1 MREAVMENRIGNRVL
16 PFPDDLSCGPIASDD
31 PASRAAWWGTD
42 LPLTSRFKLA
52 EYDMEP
58 RTEVARPSHPLWPRF
73 PSDPFYA
80 MAEIEPEV
88 RAFWDELESTDAH
101 IVLWFGRMAADEL
114 ALYLAI
120 SERLAERDYSVV
132 DVTALKGME
141 RVATVQPEI
150 LTSLLGKER
159 RPAPP
164 GAAAGGRLLAPVAKR
179 GCAVSCRH
187 RRGAGV
193 GARRAF
199 RQRIA
204 GASQKRLAG
213 SHLRRLGN
221 DAPFRSLSPG
231 WLPDAH
237 STIGRAGREWQS

>member
-1 MREAVMENRIGNRVL
+1 MAILHIMPDFSAGGLMREAVAENRIGNRVL

-159 RPAPP
+159 RPAPRSGSGRP
-164 GAAAGGRLLAPVAKR
+164 MVGAGCEARMRRFVSSPKRGWCLRQRSISTAHCWRKSEAIGGKSSSSSWKRCSISLPIARLAP
-179 GCAVSCRH
+179 
-187 RRGAGV
+187 
-193 GARRAF
+193 
-199 RQRIA
+199 
-204 GASQKRLAG
+204 
-213 SHLRRLGN
+213 
-221 DAPFRSLSPG
+221 
-231 WLPDAH
+231 
-237 STIGRAGREWQS
+237 